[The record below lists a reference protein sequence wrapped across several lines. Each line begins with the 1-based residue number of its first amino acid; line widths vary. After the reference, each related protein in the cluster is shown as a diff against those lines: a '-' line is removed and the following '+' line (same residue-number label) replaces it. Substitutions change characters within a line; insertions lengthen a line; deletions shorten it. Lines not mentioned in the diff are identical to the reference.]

1 MATHEPRIDD
11 EVPSSRRARGPGV
24 VELVQKKIE
33 EVAAEAEWAL
43 GSEEGL
49 EREWVEGAEADDE
62 EEGEGFFDD
71 VARAIEQTLWSD
83 DEEAAKKGGGSG
95 GRPEGR

>member
-1 MATHEPRIDD
+1 MATHEPPFDD

-24 VELVQKKIE
+24 VELMQKKIE

-43 GSEEGL
+43 GSKEGL
-49 EREWVEGAEADDE
+49 EHEWVEGSEAEDEEDEDDDDE
-62 EEGEGFFDD
+62 DFFED

-83 DEEAAKKGGGSG
+83 EDGEQGVKKG
-95 GRPEGR
+95 

>member
-49 EREWVEGAEADDE
+49 EHEWVEGVAADDDE
-62 EEGEGFFDD
+62 EEGEGFLED
-71 VARAIEQTLWSD
+71 VARAIEQTLWD
-83 DEEAAKKGGGSG
+83 DERDEKSG
-95 GRPEGR
+95 GPASEPRPPR

>member
-1 MATHEPRIDD
+1 METHEPRLDD
-11 EVPSSRRARGPGV
+11 EAPSSRRPRGPGV

-49 EREWVEGAEADDE
+49 EHEWVDDGEAEGDDDDDDD
-62 EEGEGFFDD
+62 FFED

-83 DEEAAKKGGGSG
+83 EGGDQGAKKG
-95 GRPEGR
+95 